1 MSVVEASGW
10 FAISRQAYY
19 QKRKRE
25 IEQAAADQLLLELV
39 QGIRHWH
46 PRMGGRKLHH
56 ELKNSMAALGIKRG
70 RDNFFA
76 FLKAHEL
83 LVPRKRNGRRTTHAG
98 RWRRPNLLAGLRIE
112 RLHQVWVGDITY
124 IATEQGFRYL
134 VLLTDAYSRFIV
146 GYDFSASLA
155 VEGCLQAL
163 NRAIAQTAAHRLKG
177 LIHHSDHGMQYIAT
191 LYGDRL
197 ASVGILASMGEVG
210 NCYEN
215 ALAERMNGILKD
227 EYLLG
232 ELFVDDHHA
241 HLAIK
246 QAIFL
251 YNYERPHLALD
262 YAKPAQIHFGV
273 HADHYP
279 SFVSESRA
287 LFLSSN
293 P

>member
-1 MSVVEASGW
+1 MVEASRW
-10 FAISRQAYY
+10 YAISRQAYY

-25 IEQAAADQLLLELV
+25 IEQAAEEQLLLELV
-39 QGIRHWH
+39 QGIRQWH
-46 PRMGGRKLHH
+46 PRMGGRKLYH
-56 ELKNSMAALGIKRG
+56 ELKQPMVTLGIKQG

-76 FLKAHEL
+76 FLKAHDL
-83 LVPRKRNGRRTTHAG
+83 LVARKRNGRRTTHPG
-98 RWRRPNLLAGLRIE
+98 RWRRPNLLTGLVIE
-112 RLHQVWVGDITY
+112 RVHQVWVGDITY

-146 GYDFSASLA
+146 GYDFSESLA
-155 VEGCLQAL
+155 FEGCLRAL
-163 NRAIAQTAAHRLKG
+163 NQAIAQTGAHHFGG

-191 LYGDRL
+191 GYGDRL

-227 EYLLG
+227 EYLLD
-232 ELFVDDHHA
+232 ELFVDDYHA
-241 HLAIK
+241 HLAVR

-251 YNYERPHLALD
+251 YNYERPHLALGYD
-262 YAKPAQIHFGV
+262 KPAQIHFGL
-273 HADHYP
+273 HSEHYP
-279 SFVSESRA
+279 SFVSEARA